1 MITLDDIELPG
12 QMFWSDELWS
22 PVAQSEEYST
32 TGALLLDE
40 SEKQAGRPI
49 TLGGR
54 DYTCWVTRATVDA
67 LLAKAAIKGQ
77 VMTLTLEDARTF
89 QVRFRYENGKAI
101 EATPIYDRVP
111 PQPEDDYTLTVKL
124 IAVG

>member
-22 PVAQSEEYST
+22 PIVQGEEFSV
-32 TGALLLDE
+32 TGSLILDE
-40 SEKQAGRPI
+40 SEKLAGRPM

-54 DYTCWVTRATVDA
+54 DYTCWVTKETIDL
-67 LLAKAAIKGQ
+67 LLAKAAVKGT
-77 VMTLTLEDARTF
+77 VMTLTLEDEREF

-101 EATPIYDRVP
+101 EGSPIYDRVP
-111 PQPEDDYTLTVKL
+111 AQPDDWYTLTIKL
-124 IAVG
+124 IIVG